1 MEFEGKIISTKI
13 NDLAMMCFSISEVHG
28 LKACLFGS
36 YQMQM
41 WIFAKYSLNGRNA
54 NTIEDS
60 TLRYLKKYSGSIS
73 GLSEGMCLLKLLL
86 GMAKS

>member
-54 NTIEDS
+54 NTIEGQYIEVS
-60 TLRYLKKYSGSIS
+60 KKIFRKHIRAVG
-73 GLSEGMCLLKLLL
+73 GNVP
-86 GMAKS
+86 A